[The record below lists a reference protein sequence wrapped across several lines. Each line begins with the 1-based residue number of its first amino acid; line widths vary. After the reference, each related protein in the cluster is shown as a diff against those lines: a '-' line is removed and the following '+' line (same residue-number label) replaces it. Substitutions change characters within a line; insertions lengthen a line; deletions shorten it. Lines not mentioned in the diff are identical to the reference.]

1 MKKQWEPY
9 YSPLFAQALR
19 DLTDFDAKH
28 PSKSDMLLVRSRREQ
43 KGKRR
48 EGEEEGGGG
57 RGRGGKREGRE
68 RNGEVKVDAQRRGK
82 KEEEGGRII
91 ECSTLGRTPNIH
103 KIESILDW

>member
-28 PSKSDMLLVRSRREQ
+28 PSKSDMLLVRSRRENR
-43 KGKRR
+43 KGR
-48 EGEEEGGGG
+48 GG
-57 RGRGGKREGRE
+57 RGGGVREKKGRE
-68 RNGEVKVDAQRRGK
+68 MGREEWMYRGEERRK
-82 KEEEGGRII
+82 REGGRII

>member
-19 DLTDFDAKH
+19 DLTNFDAKH
-28 PSKSDMLLVRSRREQ
+28 PSKSDMPLVRSRREQ

-48 EGEEEGGGG
+48 EGVEGGGGG
-57 RGRGGKREGRE
+57 RGRRGGGVREGRE
-68 RNGEVKVDAQRRGK
+68 RNGEVKVDAQRGEK
-82 KEEEGGRII
+82 KEEGGRII

-103 KIESILDW
+103 KIESILD